1 MKEVLVLTSKQMLIK
16 EIETLPP
23 QIVEEVYDFV
33 NFLKIKITQMS
44 NINDIHLASENVLAR
59 DWQLPEEDEAWA
71 SL

>member
-1 MKEVLVLTSKQMLIK
+1 MLVLTSKQMLIK

-33 NFLKIKITQMS
+33 SFLKIKKSQD
-44 NINDIHLASENVLAR
+44 NDLADIHFASENVLAR
-59 DWQLPEEDEAWA
+59 DWQLPEEDAAWA

>member
-1 MKEVLVLTSKQMLIK
+1 MTNKQMLIK

-33 NFLKIKITQMS
+33 SFLKIKKTQA
-44 NINDIHLASENVLAR
+44 NDTNDIHLASENVLAR
-59 DWQLPEEDEAWA
+59 DWQLPEEDVAWA